1 MVFRSFFIFYSYNLF
16 FPFFFLLFFIMQK
29 IFSYSRCG
37 YCKSLNHELTI
48 LSGLLE
54 AENIDAY
61 IISIDATIEKKVLIT
76 HIYILDS
83 LSSCINRFSLI
94 YKLAEKEGLDGYPT
108 INIYQHG
115 RFSSNYFGPRKSRF
129 INIFF
134 HFIFCIDIH
143 TYLLIYFSNII

>member
-16 FPFFFLLFFIMQK
+16 FPFFFLLFFIMQNN
-29 IFSYSRCG
+29 FSYSRCG

-76 HIYILDS
+76 HIY
-83 LSSCINRFSLI
+83 
-94 YKLAEKEGLDGYPT
+94 
-108 INIYQHG
+108 
-115 RFSSNYFGPRKSRF
+115 SRF
-129 INIFF
+129 LIIMYKSLLFDLKAGRKRRIGWLPNHKYLSTWKILIQLFRPKKIPVYIYFF
-134 HFIFCIDIH
+134 PFHLLYRY
-143 TYLLIYFSNII
+143 TYLLINLLF